1 MNMSRWYRT
10 MDESDS
16 VVSDKRR
23 AMIRWHQTA
32 VDYDSVVSDTADL
45 KCGII
50 SNFG

>member
-1 MNMSRWYRT
+1 MNVIRRYRT

-16 VVSDKRR
+16 AVSNKRR

-45 KCGII
+45 ICRII
-50 SNFG
+50 PNFG